1 MPQRDPQ
8 RRRYR
13 SREQELMAVP
23 VRERSQSESLL
34 VADMENERLRWPNN
48 RARPFLP
55 RRALNRP
62 GVWPVP
68 Q

>member
-1 MPQRDPQ
+1 VPQRDPQ

-13 SREQELMAVP
+13 NRAKELTEERDRELN
-23 VRERSQSESLL
+23 RSGWLLAES
-34 VADMENERLRWPNN
+34 MENERLRWPNN

-68 Q
+68 R